1 MFFSEFIIMP
11 AIQKK
16 IYLRPQIKPTNM
28 KLKQIF
34 LITGAAFIGLTSCE
48 GQKNKQSKTS
58 LSNQLDSVSYGIG
71 VSIGQNLKKD
81 NMTDINADLIANGIK
96 SVFSNDT
103 SLMKAKDAQMAIQN
117 FMMAKAKKKG
127 EENLEKGKKFLAD
140 NSKKEGVK
148 TLPSG
153 LQYQIVKEGTGAKP
167 TANDKVTCHYHGT
180 TIDGVVFDSSIQ
192 RGQPAQFGV
201 SQVIPG
207 WTEALQLMS
216 VGSKWKLFIPA
227 NLAYGERGAG
237 GAIGPNETLIFDVEL
252 ISIDK

>member
-1 MFFSEFIIMP
+1 
-11 AIQKK
+11 
-16 IYLRPQIKPTNM
+16 M